1 LNYIELSIKLH
12 LDLHGKT
19 SKERVV
25 YYMDKDKNVMAEEE
39 QLVVFQL
46 ANETYGIE
54 ISAVHE
60 IIRLQSVT
68 RVPRT
73 PDFVEGVI
81 NLRGKI
87 VPVIDLHKR
96 FRLPLEEETPHSR
109 IIVVEV
115 MGVMVGMIVDSV
127 SEVLRLPV
135 ANIEPPPPAISG
147 GIDTDYLRGVGK
159 WQEKLIILLDLD
171 RVLNK
176 REQKE
181 LENHVMDQ
189 VAVARE

>member
-1 LNYIELSIKLH
+1 
-12 LDLHGKT
+12 
-19 SKERVV
+19 
-25 YYMDKDKNVMAEEE
+25 MDKNKNGAEAEE

-46 ANETYGIE
+46 AGETYGIE

-60 IIRLQSVT
+60 IIRLQSIT
-68 RVPRT
+68 KVPRT

-87 VPVIDLHKR
+87 IPVIDLRKR
-96 FRLPLEEETPHSR
+96 FQLPLEKETPHTR

-115 MGVMVGMIVDSV
+115 TGVTVGMIVDSV
-127 SEVLRLPV
+127 SEVLRLPA

-176 REQKE
+176 KEQKE
-181 LENHVMDQ
+181 LENHVQ
-189 VAVARE
+189 EQAAASRE